1 MAALFD
7 RFASFSTE
15 GSAGMRRRSVL
26 SIRLIAVGTML
37 ALTMAASVAGATG
50 SLAQPAVQS
59 TTCSLKA
66 NLTFDPGLLFA
77 ERQQVITAK
86 GRLSGCIGSG
96 VLSARFK
103 GTGGG
108 DLGCT
113 SGTGSATIKVK
124 WNTGE
129 KSKVSLTLDIGS
141 QTFSGKVTGG
151 KFKGESVT
159 ATNISFQPGS
169 GDCIFTPIT
178 TAK

>member
-1 MAALFD
+1 MAAPFD
-7 RFASFSTE
+7 RFASSSTE
-15 GSAGMRRRSVL
+15 GSGEMGKRSVL
-26 SIRLIAVGTML
+26 SIRLVVVGAMVGSV
-37 ALTMAASVAGATG
+37 MAASVAGAMG
-50 SLAQPAVQS
+50 SLARPAVQS

-66 NLTFDPGLLFA
+66 NLAFDPGLLFT

-86 GRLSGCIGSG
+86 GRLSGCVGGG

-141 QTFSGKVTGG
+141 QTFSG
-151 KFKGESVT
+151 
-159 ATNISFQPGS
+159 
-169 GDCIFTPIT
+169 
-178 TAK
+178 